1 MTLYLAELTRSKSD
15 GKQLRYRSSKLTEFF
30 RFLPCKSIGLQ
41 ACICVTTMYPRDNYD
56 VTSCCRDCIEYINIG
71 RCTNCLGRDTGAIAP
86 GPGPRSAE
94 SSDGVSP
101 RTAIYSNLAYTTNC
115 LGRDTGAIA
124 PGPGPRSV
132 VLSDCSIL
140 ELIAPVSRST

>member
-1 MTLYLAELTRSKSD
+1 
-15 GKQLRYRSSKLTEFF
+15 
-30 RFLPCKSIGLQ
+30 
-41 ACICVTTMYPRDNYD
+41 MYPSDYYD
-56 VTSCCRDCIEYINIG
+56 VTSFCRDCIEYINIG

-140 ELIAPVSRST
+140 ELIAPVSRPRSAISTDFTVVRLALLEP